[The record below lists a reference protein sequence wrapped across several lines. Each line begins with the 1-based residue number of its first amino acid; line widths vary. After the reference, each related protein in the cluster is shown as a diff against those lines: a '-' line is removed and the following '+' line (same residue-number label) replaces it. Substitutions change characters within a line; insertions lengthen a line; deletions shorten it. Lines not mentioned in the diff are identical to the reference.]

1 MNSRLS
7 VTEINRKINDSHL
20 QFVRLYHSVPV
31 TKVIEPS
38 LPSGESVKDI
48 LAKIAAW
55 EARGAQ
61 ALREMAAQTTAP
73 TLAVERDAYVSSRAF
88 YEEREA
94 WDWEEVELDFR
105 AAHDGLLE
113 AVQGLSP
120 ELLGHEPVQQTIGQ
134 HSWQLYEHYL
144 SDLKRWHQQL
154 SRKRF

>member
-1 MNSRLS
+1 MTNRLT
-7 VTEINRKINDSHL
+7 VTEISSKIKASHL

-48 LAKIAAW
+48 LTKIAAW
-55 EARGAQ
+55 EEQGAQ
-61 ALREMAAQTTAP
+61 ALMEMAAQIAPP

-88 YEEREA
+88 YEERKS

-105 AAHDGLLE
+105 AAHDALLE
-113 AVQGLSP
+113 AIQGLSP
-120 ELLGHEPVQQTIGQ
+120 DMLNCEPIQETIGR
-134 HSWQLYEHYL
+134 HSWQLYEYYL
-144 SDLKRWHQQL
+144 PDLKRWHQQI